1 MLNLGYHRRIFA
13 EPGSTVT
20 DKIEA
25 LKNQPLKSYVIRA
38 SRLTEAQKKAL
49 DTLWDQYVLPFN
61 NEPLDLGQAFS
72 QPAPLVVEIGFGMG
86 DSLLEM
92 AIASPEQNFLGIE
105 VHRPGVGKLLH
116 GIDAHKVTNLKI
128 VCDDA
133 SQVIS
138 TGLSPASIDR
148 LLLYFPDPWHKKRH
162 NKRRLVQSE
171 FVQMV
176 RQRLKVNG
184 EFHMATDWEHYAMHM
199 LEVMEAAEGFRNKN
213 GKGCFWGDPARP
225 ETKFERRGLKL
236 GHGVWDLLYTRVS

>member
-1 MLNLGYHRRIFA
+1 M
-13 EPGSTVT
+13 T
-20 DKIEA
+20 DTTPP

-49 DTLWDQYVLPFN
+49 DNLWDSYVLPFN
-61 NEPLDLGQAFS
+61 GAPLDLHQAFS
-72 QPAPLVVEIGFGMG
+72 QSAPLIVEIGFGMG

-92 AIASPEQNFLGIE
+92 AIAAPDQNFLGIE

-116 GIDAHKVTNLKI
+116 GIEAHNVSNLKI

-133 SQVIS
+133 SQVVS
-138 TGLSPASIDR
+138 TGLSPESIDR

-162 NKRRLVQSE
+162 NKRRLVQHE
-171 FVQMV
+171 FVQLV
-176 RQRLKVNG
+176 RQRLKIDA

-199 LEVMEAAEGFRNKN
+199 LEVMEAAAGFQNKN
-213 GKGCFWGDPARP
+213 GEGCFWQDPIRP

-236 GHGVWDLLYTRVS
+236 GHGVWDLLYIRAD

>member
-1 MLNLGYHRRIFA
+1 
-13 EPGSTVT
+13 VT
-20 DKIEA
+20 DTTPP

-49 DTLWDQYVLPFN
+49 DNLWDSYVLPFN
-61 NEPLDLGQAFS
+61 GEPLDLHQAFS
-72 QPAPLVVEIGFGMG
+72 QSAPLIVEIGFGMG

-92 AIASPEQNFLGIE
+92 AIAAPDQNFLGIE

-116 GIDAHKVTNLKI
+116 GIEAHNVSNLKI

-133 SQVIS
+133 SQVVS
-138 TGLSPASIDR
+138 TGLSPESIDR

-162 NKRRLVQSE
+162 NKRRLVQHE
-171 FVQMV
+171 FVQLV
-176 RQRLKVNG
+176 RQRLKIDA

-199 LEVMEAAEGFRNKN
+199 LEVMEAAAGFQNKN
-213 GKGCFWGDPARP
+213 GEGCFWQDPIRP

-236 GHGVWDLLYTRVS
+236 GHGVWDLLYIRAD